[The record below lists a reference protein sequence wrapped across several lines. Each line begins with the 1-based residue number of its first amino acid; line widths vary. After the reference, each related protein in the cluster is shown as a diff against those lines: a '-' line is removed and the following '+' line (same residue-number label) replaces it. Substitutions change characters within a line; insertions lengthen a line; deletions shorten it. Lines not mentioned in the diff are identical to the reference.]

1 MCNMSLSFDSITGF
15 GVALAFI
22 VSQTGGIDVD
32 VSSIG
37 SPKTNVTVAMTNNN
51 SPTIRQTLSVTN
63 SAINTNNDGDTINQT
78 NTVVVT
84 NSNSGK
90 RRKRSIRRRAI
101 SDQPIEP
108 TSTQTTTAVLPS
120 ATASSDH

>member
-1 MCNMSLSFDSITGF
+1 MSLSFDSITGF

-108 TSTQTTTAVLPS
+108 TSTQTTAVLPS